1 MTHEE
6 YKDRLRVLKEN
17 YVRAVI
23 ELKINYANNTLPYRL
38 GDKINGY
45 EIVDIDVI
53 RYNDALECVYFTDNV
68 KAYFQHELNNGL
80 LP

>member
-17 YVRAVI
+17 YDRAVI

-38 GDKINGY
+38 GDKVNGH
-45 EIVDIDVI
+45 EIVDIDIV
-53 RYNDALECVYFTDNV
+53 RYNDAVECVYFTQNG
-68 KAYFQHELNNGL
+68 KAIFQHKLT
-80 LP
+80 

>member
-38 GDKINGY
+38 GDKINGHK
-45 EIVDIDVI
+45 IVDIDIV
-53 RYNDALECVYFTDNV
+53 RYNDAVECVYFTDNV
-68 KAYFQHELNNGL
+68 KAYFQHELK
-80 LP
+80 